1 MKKLCSVLLALAMV
15 LSLMP
20 TGACSLTASAM
31 TEELYMYEV
40 SDGLATIIGVS
51 ENVSGALDI
60 PLTLGGYPV
69 TGVAEYAFYD
79 CDTLTSIAIPESVV
93 SIGDYAFYGCNSL
106 ALITLPDGLRNI
118 GFYAFHNTAY
128 YKDSANW
135 ENDVLYIDHHLVA
148 VDPSISASY
157 TIAAGTV
164 TIADGAFRDCES
176 LVTLSVPKSLT
187 NIGNNAFY
195 GCSSL
200 TSFDIPESV
209 ARIGTDAFAYCNALA
224 SITVADDNPQ
234 YCSVDG
240 VLFDEDKSVLIQ
252 YPVGNR
258 QSSYSIPDG
267 VTTVGWYAFAGC
279 DRLTSVNIPNG
290 VTSIEDGAFFGCDKF
305 ASITIP
311 DSVKSIGND
320 AFNSCDALASITI
333 PDSVTSMGYYVFDST
348 AYFND
353 DANWENDVLYIDNHL
368 LQVRPLIAD
377 EYVIKA
383 GTKTVAGYA
392 FADCNLL
399 TSVIIPDGMVSV
411 GVWAFLACTSL
422 VSITIPDS
430 VTSVGEYASY
440 YCNSL
445 VDVWYTGSKSDK
457 EDVSIGDEN
466 DKLTLALWHYNAC
479 PIGADHVYEN
489 ACDTVCDECC
499 ATREV
504 GDHVYDNARDIDCNV
519 CGEERIVVYTPGDV
533 NDDGALDNKD
543 LGLLQRHING
553 WDVRVN
559 EAACDVNDDGAVD
572 NKDLGLLLQFLTDW
586 DVELK

>member
-40 SDGLATIIGVS
+40 SDGSATIIGVS

-148 VDPSISASY
+148 ADPSISASY

-200 TSFDIPESV
+200 ASFDIPESV
-209 ARIGTDAFAYCNALA
+209 ARIGIDAFAYCNALA

-279 DRLTSVNIPNG
+279 DGLTSVNIPNG

-320 AFNSCDALASITI
+320 AFNSCDALA
-333 PDSVTSMGYYVFDST
+333 
-348 AYFND
+348 
-353 DANWENDVLYIDNHL
+353 
-368 LQVRPLIAD
+368 
-377 EYVIKA
+377 
-383 GTKTVAGYA
+383 
-392 FADCNLL
+392 
-399 TSVIIPDGMVSV
+399 
-411 GVWAFLACTSL
+411 
-422 VSITIPDS
+422 SITIPDS

-572 NKDLGLLLQFLTDW
+572 NKDLGLLVQFLTDW